1 MNRSQSEL
9 ADILSE
15 LIQAKEAGD
24 FQKIVSILHF
34 NKNSLS
40 KREACVKGVITFGSI
55 NEMIKS
61 YFISNKMNREEEL
74 DIKKSYVNKFSHLI
88 RFVDGISR
96 KSHLQ
101 LSFIPTKGEKLF
113 ISDDGTMMSLC
124 FGQYRNS
131 KKLNGHE
138 ISDLI
143 DSISTEYEC
152 NGTEHF
158 WMEIR
163 KWIDNLTESQLDL
176 KYSLDDIIRSTKTE
190 EYFNQTTIQY
200 EINLFNIKQHTKD
213 QQNANLQPNPWVA
226 HNFYK
231 APMKADDEY
240 ELTFCGDTLQSELFS
255 NVIGIGYEPNTSA
268 DRLFR
273 KYATGAKK
281 TERDIPFYTTLGTLL
296 CTSNFDD
303 ILNYNKYFV
312 HFNKHEDSNYGS
324 FWYARYNQLVKE
336 IKLSDMKE
344 HVEVFKL
351 IQEGG
356 WSRIVTSINQIL
368 KDNHLKANKA
378 LQELTPFKDDFSMY
392 ITYVIMALHKLYPTS
407 FSRTP
412 NTNIEKIK
420 SHLINNIISVLEDDS
435 VYTTFLYDDDS
446 TNWDARFERVW
457 KKSIKLVLDD
467 MGTKSKAEKSFDREV
482 NHQKE
487 SILQTARENN
497 WGNTWTCYPHQGSE
511 LIDINFNRWEKTMAG
526 LHCLP
531 RDMGGTAED
540 GVIFGLVADNGGDW
554 KYQNLNELFSRPSD
568 YWESLGNRN
577 SQMLKINRDKLSESK
592 IRRIEDFIK
601 FCDTIAS
608 EGLEYIIKK

>member
-1 MNRSQSEL
+1 
-9 ADILSE
+9 
-15 LIQAKEAGD
+15 
-24 FQKIVSILHF
+24 
-34 NKNSLS
+34 
-40 KREACVKGVITFGSI
+40 
-55 NEMIKS
+55 
-61 YFISNKMNREEEL
+61 MNREEEL

-312 HFNKHEDSNYGS
+312 HFN
-324 FWYARYNQLVKE
+324 LVL
-336 IKLSDMKE
+336 LS
-344 HVEVFKL
+344 
-351 IQEGG
+351 
-356 WSRIVTSINQIL
+356 IL
-368 KDNHLKANKA
+368 K
-378 LQELTPFKDDFSMY
+378 FY
-392 ITYVIMALHKLYPTS
+392 
-407 FSRTP
+407 
-412 NTNIEKIK
+412 
-420 SHLINNIISVLEDDS
+420 
-435 VYTTFLYDDDS
+435 
-446 TNWDARFERVW
+446 
-457 KKSIKLVLDD
+457 
-467 MGTKSKAEKSFDREV
+467 
-482 NHQKE
+482 
-487 SILQTARENN
+487 
-497 WGNTWTCYPHQGSE
+497 
-511 LIDINFNRWEKTMAG
+511 
-526 LHCLP
+526 
-531 RDMGGTAED
+531 
-540 GVIFGLVADNGGDW
+540 
-554 KYQNLNELFSRPSD
+554 
-568 YWESLGNRN
+568 
-577 SQMLKINRDKLSESK
+577 
-592 IRRIEDFIK
+592 
-601 FCDTIAS
+601 
-608 EGLEYIIKK
+608 